1 MDLQNTLARLQ
12 QQNAFG
18 AVALNPIT
26 QFGANGQ
33 PYRGAE
39 ILPERIVR
47 RNAYTE
53 SGIRYRTVIAND
65 GGRYSPAQKKS
76 GGLYVGSFDVS
87 VGNSDIASDFTGNDY
102 DAVLEMLE
110 LAGNVDAVP
119 QPVAA
124 AVVGWSQSALNLALV
139 EHNEKQ
145 RWQAIVDAEVIREGD
160 NGASETVKYP
170 NPDGHR
176 VAAGGDWS
184 DPTYNILGDLLAR
197 KRFMAKKGFT
207 LNRAY
212 CSTEVLGVM
221 LQNESLAKAAG
232 RSVITVQANG
242 SLQQSAS
249 AFTEADLNTL
259 LGANGLPSVTTYDR
273 TYFKDDGTTERFLK
287 RDVFVMVATTGRNEN
302 VSLIYAPNTQLP
314 FKPIGNTLGYVAI
327 GRAVGQRDQGR
338 VLRIEAKDNKPPRLE
353 GEGWQSSLPVLT
365 EADAL
370 TVIDSITLPA

>member
-1 MDLQNTLARLQ
+1 MDLQETLTRLQ
-12 QQNAFG
+12 AQNAFG
-18 AVALNPIT
+18 GIALNPIT

-47 RNAYTE
+47 RNEYTE
-53 SGIRYRTVIAND
+53 AGVRYRTVIAND

-76 GGLYVGSFDVS
+76 GGLYTGSFKVS
-87 VGNSDIASDFTGNDY
+87 LGDSDIASDFTGDDY
-102 DAVLEMLE
+102 DAVLEMLD
-110 LAGNVDAVP
+110 LAGTTNTVP
-119 QPVAA
+119 QAVAA
-124 AVVGWSQSALNLALV
+124 AVVGWSQSALNLALI

-145 RWQAIVDAEVIREGD
+145 RWQAVVDAQVIRKSD
-160 NGASETVKYP
+160 NGGSETINYP

-184 DPTYNILGDLLAR
+184 DPSYNILGDLLAR

-207 LNRAY
+207 LNRSY

-232 RSVITVQANG
+232 KSVITVQANG
-242 SLQQSAS
+242 TLQQSAS
-249 AFTEADLNTL
+249 AFTEADLNGL
-259 LGANGLPSVTTYDR
+259 MSANGLPSITTYDR
-273 TYFKDDGTTERFLK
+273 TYFLDDGTTERFLK
-287 RDVFVMVATTGRNEN
+287 RDVFVMVCTTGRTEN
-302 VSLIYAPNTQLP
+302 VSLIYAPDTALP
-314 FKPIGNTLGYVAI
+314 FRPINNTLGYLAV
-327 GRAVGQRDQGR
+327 GRPVGQRTQGR

-353 GEGWQSSLPVLT
+353 GEGWQTSLPVLT

-370 TVIDSITLPA
+370 TVITGITLPA